1 MRIIPFIA
9 LSSAL
14 LASCDQAPPPTGSGG
29 NGNPANPTWPA
40 TQMTDGGAFSVTV
53 APIQG
58 TILRN
63 EHFSLDLLVE
73 PQQADPGPLQVKVD
87 ADMPAHRHGMHTQP
101 EVTAYGKNKYRVDGM
116 LFHMSGD
123 WVITVEVGANGTTE
137 QANIPVL
144 ID

>member
-1 MRIIPFIA
+1 MRLIGFIA
-9 LSSAL
+9 LFSAL
-14 LASCDQAPPPTGSGG
+14 LASCDQAPPPPGPGG
-29 NGNPANPTWPA
+29 NGNANTTTWPS
-40 TQMTDGGAFSVTV
+40 TQTTDGGAFSVTM

-87 ADMPAHRHGMHTQP
+87 ADMPAHRHGMHTQT
-101 EVTAYGKNKYRVDGM
+101 EVTSYGKNKYRVDGM

-123 WVITVEVGANGTTE
+123 WVITVEVTGGDGTE
-137 QANIPVL
+137 QATVPVS
-144 ID
+144 IK